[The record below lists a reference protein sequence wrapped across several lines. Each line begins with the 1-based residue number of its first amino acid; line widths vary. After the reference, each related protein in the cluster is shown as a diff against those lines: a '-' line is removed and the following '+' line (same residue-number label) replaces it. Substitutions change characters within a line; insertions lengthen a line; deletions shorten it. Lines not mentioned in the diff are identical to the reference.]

1 MNKVVH
7 AHVLLD
13 FVQENPRITN
23 LNELKIQFEKKFGET
38 RFTNC
43 TNQIYTFEEI
53 LDFLWQRKKIQYRSD
68 GVVVNEENRCDH
80 D

>member
-7 AHVLLD
+7 AHLLMD
-13 FVQENPRITN
+13 FIQSNPQISN

-43 TNQIYTFEEI
+43 TNNIYNFEEI
-53 LDFLWQRKKIQYRSD
+53 LEFLSQRNKIEYHSN
-68 GVVVNEENRCDH
+68 GVAVNEEHRCDH